1 MIGLLSTHLAKLGR
15 GACCLSP
22 GWAWAMVVSL
32 VGVAVLVTAPP
43 PAPPP
48 DPYPPH
54 TVAVTCKQGCIV
66 VICRDKKDKTSLPY
80 FGVKLSCV
88 CLMFADRKK

>member
-1 MIGLLSTHLAKLGR
+1 MILTSYMIGLLSTHLAKLGR

-54 TVAVTCKQGCIV
+54 TVAVTCKQGC
-66 VICRDKKDKTSLPY
+66 Y
-80 FGVKLSCV
+80 SCH
-88 CLMFADRKK
+88 LQRIDRTF